1 MPYHSH
7 PQQQLVSNDIQ
18 DKEKVAE
25 KTQQEIDE
33 ARVGYK
39 PCGAY
44 NAILF
49 FCIRD
54 MAGEQRAGRAVLPV
68 SAA

>member
-1 MPYHSH
+1 MPYHPC

-54 MAGEQRAGRAVLPV
+54 MAGEQRAGRAALPV